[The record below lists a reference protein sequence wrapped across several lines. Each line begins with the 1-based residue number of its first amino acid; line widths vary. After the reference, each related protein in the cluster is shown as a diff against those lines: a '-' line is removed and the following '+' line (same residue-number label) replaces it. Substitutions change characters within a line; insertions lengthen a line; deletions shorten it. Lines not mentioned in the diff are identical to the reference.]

1 MEDEHP
7 DRQHEGRD
15 GVQDEEH
22 TQHAPDAVE
31 DEEEMDAADREQDDR
46 AEDSHDHE
54 NGPVVSSHIRTRFR
68 SKPPAETLVG
78 TRDSGGKGS
87 HVGRLRPR
95 GRVSLVVA
103 ILLLVVVP
111 LVPGA
116 LAEGSPAPLI
126 GLPVESIVVLL
137 LLCLLPWRPAR
148 VVVAVGFGVVIVIGL
163 VLAGIDAGYRSVL
176 DIPFDPLDW
185 QQLGDAFGV
194 VQGSIGGAAASRL
207 VVLLALAAAGSI
219 VALTWAALRAGAAV
233 RPDRAHG
240 TIVISAVAA
249 AWAIAALTGSQPVA
263 GQPAAAAASLHAIT
277 ASASHAAAGLAAL
290 ADLPQQIATD
300 PYRDAPGSDLL
311 TSLQGKDVVFAF
323 IESYGRVAV
332 QGSSFSGGVD
342 QVLRDGE
349 AQLRADG
356 YASQSAFLTSP
367 TFGGLSW
374 LAHSTFQTG
383 LWVDRQPLYSE
394 VIRSDRFTL
403 SEAFGRAGWRT
414 VSVVPSNS
422 EPWSFGTSF
431 YRFDTLLDANNV
443 GYRGPSFGYARIPDQ
458 YTWKYFAD
466 HELAADHQPVM
477 AEIDLVSSHT
487 PWAPLPEL
495 VPWSQVGDG
504 SVFGP
509 QPDAG
514 GVGDHRLAGPEAG
527 AAGVRRVHPSIRSVR
542 CSRSCT
548 SPTTRTS
555 CSWCSATTSRRRS

>member
-1 MEDEHP
+1 M
-7 DRQHEGRD
+7 
-15 GVQDEEH
+15 
-22 TQHAPDAVE
+22 
-31 DEEEMDAADREQDDR
+31 
-46 AEDSHDHE
+46 
-54 NGPVVSSHIRTRFR
+54 
-68 SKPPAETLVG
+68 
-78 TRDSGGKGS
+78 
-87 HVGRLRPR
+87 R
-95 GRVSLVVA
+95 GRISLVVA

-116 LAEGSPAPLI
+116 LADGSPAPLI
-126 GLPVESIVVLL
+126 GLPAESIVVLL
-137 LLCLLPWRPAR
+137 LLCMLPWRPAR
-148 VVVAVGFGVVIVIGL
+148 VVVAVGFGVVIVIAL
-163 VLAGIDAGYRSVL
+163 VLAGIDSGYEAVL

-194 VQGSIGGAAASRL
+194 VQGSIGGAAASGL
-207 VVLLALAAAGSI
+207 VVLLGVTAAGLI
-219 VALTWAALRAGAAV
+219 VALSWAALRAGAAV
-233 RPDRAHG
+233 RPDRVHG
-240 TIVISAVAA
+240 TIVISTVTA
-249 AWAIAALTGSQPVA
+249 AWIIAALTGSQLVA

-277 ASASHAAAGLAAL
+277 ASASRAAAGLAAL
-290 ADLPQQIATD
+290 AELSQQIATD
-300 PYRDAPGSDLL
+300 PYRDTPGSDLL
-311 TSLQGKDVVFAF
+311 TSLKGKDVVFAF
-323 IESYGRVAV
+323 IESYGKVAV
-332 QGSSFSGGVD
+332 QGSGFSGGVD

-383 LWVDRQPLYSE
+383 LWVDRQPLYSK

-414 VSVVPSNS
+414 VSVVPSNT

-431 YRFDTLLDANNV
+431 YHFDTLLDANNV

-466 HELAADHQPVM
+466 HELAGNHQPVM

-509 QPDAG
+509 QPAQGQSATVVWQDPNRVQQAYAQSIQYSLG
-514 GVGDHRLAGPEAG
+514 AMFSFLHNTDDPNLVLVVLGDHQPATIVSGQGASHDVPISVIAKDSTVFESIEGWQWQDGVLPTPDAPVWPMSAFRDRFLDAFGAG
-527 AAGVRRVHPSIRSVR
+527 
-542 CSRSCT
+542 
-548 SPTTRTS
+548 
-555 CSWCSATTSRRRS
+555 

>member
-1 MEDEHP
+1 M
-7 DRQHEGRD
+7 RR
-15 GVQDEEH
+15 
-22 TQHAPDAVE
+22 
-31 DEEEMDAADREQDDR
+31 
-46 AEDSHDHE
+46 
-54 NGPVVSSHIRTRFR
+54 N
-68 SKPPAETLVG
+68 
-78 TRDSGGKGS
+78 
-87 HVGRLRPR
+87 
-95 GRVSLVVA
+95 VSLMFA

-116 LAEGSPAPLI
+116 LAGGSPAPLI
-126 GLPVESIVVLL
+126 GIPAESIVVLL
-137 LLCLLPWRPAR
+137 LLCLLPSPPAR
-148 VVVAVGFGVVIVIGL
+148 VVAAVGFGVIIVIAF
-163 VLAGIDAGYRSVL
+163 VLAGIDAGYEAVL

-194 VQGSIGGAAASRL
+194 VQGSVGAATASGL
-207 VVLLALAAAGSI
+207 VALLAVAAAGLI
-219 VALTWAALRAGAAV
+219 VALSWAALRVGAAV
-233 RPDRAHG
+233 SPARAHG
-240 TIVISAVAA
+240 TIVMATVTT
-249 AWAIAALTGSQPVA
+249 AWAIAAVTGSQLVA

-277 ASASHAAAGLAAL
+277 ASASHAAEGLAAR
-290 ADLPQQIATD
+290 ADLRQQIATD
-300 PYRDAPGSDLL
+300 PYRDTPGSDLL
-311 TSLQGKDVVFAF
+311 TSLKGKDVVFAF

-332 QGSSFSGGVD
+332 QGSGFSGGVD

-403 SEAFGRAGWRT
+403 SQAFGRAGWRT
-414 VSVVPSNS
+414 VSVVPSNT

-431 YRFDTLLDANNV
+431 YHFDTLLDANNV

-458 YTWKYFAD
+458 YTWKHFAD
-466 HELAADHQPVM
+466 RELAGDHQPVM

-509 QPDAG
+509 QPAQGQSATVVWQDPDRVRLAYAQSIQYSLG
-514 GVGDHRLAGPEAG
+514 AMFAFLHDSDDPDLVLVVLGDHQPATIVSGQG
-527 AAGVRRVHPSIRSVR
+527 ASHDVPVSIISKDLTVFESIEGWQWDDGMLPAPDSPVWPMSAFRDRFLDAFSARAFTRSQ
-542 CSRSCT
+542 
-548 SPTTRTS
+548 
-555 CSWCSATTSRRRS
+555 

>member
-1 MEDEHP
+1 
-7 DRQHEGRD
+7 
-15 GVQDEEH
+15 
-22 TQHAPDAVE
+22 
-31 DEEEMDAADREQDDR
+31 R
-46 AEDSHDHE
+46 A
-54 NGPVVSSHIRTRFR
+54 
-68 SKPPAETLVG
+68 
-78 TRDSGGKGS
+78 
-87 HVGRLRPR
+87 R
-95 GRVSLVVA
+95 G
-103 ILLLVVVP
+103 VVV
-111 LVPGA
+111 
-116 LAEGSPAPLI
+116 
-126 GLPVESIVVLL
+126 
-137 LLCLLPWRPAR
+137 
-148 VVVAVGFGVVIVIGL
+148 VGFGVVIVFGI

-194 VQGSIGGAAASRL
+194 VQGSIGGAAAGWM
-207 VVLLALAAAGSI
+207 VVLLAIAAAGSI
-219 VALTWAALRAGAAV
+219 VALSWAALRVGSAV
-233 RPDRAHG
+233 GPDRAHG
-240 TIVISAVAA
+240 PIVISAVTA
-249 AWAIAALTGSQPVA
+249 AWALAALTGSQPVA

-300 PYRDAPGSDLL
+300 PYRDTPGSDLL
-311 TSLQGKDVVFAF
+311 TSLKGKDVVFAF

-332 QGSSFSGGVD
+332 EGSSLSGGVD

-356 YASQSAFLTSP
+356 YESQSAFLTSP

-374 LAHSTFQTG
+374 LAHSTFQSG

-394 VIRSDRFTL
+394 LIRSDRFTL

-422 EPWSFGTSF
+422 EPWSFGRSF

-458 YTWKYFAD
+458 YTWKHFAD
-466 HELAADHQPVM
+466 SELAAGHQPVM

-504 SVFGP
+504 SVFEP
-509 QPDAG
+509 QPAEG
-514 GVGDHRLAGPEAG
+514 E
-527 AAGVRRVHPSIRSVR
+527 
-542 CSRSCT
+542 
-548 SPTTRTS
+548 
-555 CSWCSATTSRRRS
+555 SATTVWQDPKRVRQAYAESIRYSLGAMFAFLHESDDPNLVLVVLGDHQPATIVSGHGAGHDVPISIISKDSTVFESIEGWLWHDGMRPAPDAPVWPMSAFRDRFLDAFSAR